1 VAAGL
6 DWDRVIQLVLD
17 FLPLSLIAVGGGA
30 TVLPEMQ
37 RSVVDVHGWMTATQF
52 SELFGLANA
61 APGPNVLVVTLIGWQ
76 VAGLPG
82 ALATTLALCL
92 PSSLLTF
99 GFFRLWQRFRD
110 TVWVRAIER
119 GMAPLTVGLV
129 LASGYLITRGANDSP
144 AAYAATALTVGMV
157 LATRLNPLWLIAGGA
172 IAGITGLL

>member
-1 VAAGL
+1 M
-6 DWDRVIQLVLD
+6 DWERVIQLVLD

-37 RSVVDVHGWMTATQF
+37 RSVVDVHGWMSATQF

-76 VAGLPG
+76 VAGVPG
-82 ALATTLALCL
+82 ALAATLALCL
-92 PSSLLTF
+92 PSCLLTF
-99 GFFRLWQRFRD
+99 GFFRLWPRIRESA
-110 TVWVRAIER
+110 WVSAIER

-144 AAYAATALTVGMV
+144 AAYVATALTVCVV

-172 IAGITGLL
+172 IVGITGLL